1 MQENVSSARV
11 ALKYG
16 VITAVAVIV
25 YSTVINVSGLAQN
38 RALAS
43 LSFFIL
49 IGGIVWAMKDYRE
62 QSGGFMTY
70 GEGLSTGSLVAAIV
84 GVLAATFTMFY
95 MEFIDTTIMQ
105 QSLDRAREEME
116 GRGLDDAQIDQAMAI
131 SQKFMSP
138 GIMFFTGV
146 ITYLIIGFII
156 SLVVAAVMR
165 KTRPVFE

>member
-1 MQENVSSARV
+1 MQENVSTARV

-25 YSTVINVSGLAQN
+25 YSTIINVSGLAQN
-38 RALAS
+38 RLLSS
-43 LSFFIL
+43 LSFLIL
-49 IGGIVWAMKDYRE
+49 IGGIIWAMKDYRE
-62 QSGGFMTY
+62 QNGGFMTY
-70 GEGLSTGSLVAAIV
+70 GEGLGTGSLVAAIV

-105 QSLDRAREEME
+105 QSLDQAREEME
-116 GRGLDDAQIDQAMAI
+116 SRGLDDAQIDQALAV

-138 GIMFFTGV
+138 GIMFFMGV
-146 ITYLIIGFII
+146 ITYLIFGFII
-156 SLVVAAVMR
+156 SLVVAAIMR